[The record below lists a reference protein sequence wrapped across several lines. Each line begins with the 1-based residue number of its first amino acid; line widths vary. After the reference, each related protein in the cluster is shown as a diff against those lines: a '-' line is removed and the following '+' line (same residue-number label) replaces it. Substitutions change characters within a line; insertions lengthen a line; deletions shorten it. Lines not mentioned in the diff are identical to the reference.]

1 MTDRSAR
8 IDSFLDSAG
17 WADATRAAMAGDL
30 SARRYLRLARN
41 AGTAILMDAPPDTDA
56 STPAFVAMTEW
67 LRGFGLS
74 APRIL
79 AAKPE
84 LGLLLLEDLGD
95 LKVSDLVNAGPS
107 ERLEIYDTILDLL
120 LLIRAQSVPALPC
133 PKPAA
138 LVAMTRLADDHYPGL
153 NTAGILPFRSVL
165 ETIFRDLAATAP
177 TVSLRDFHA
186 DNLMW
191 LPEREGV
198 ARLGLLDYQDAFLT
212 HPVYD
217 LVSLL
222 TDARTDID
230 PAFRTRMIGLYAD
243 RSGDDPH
250 KLEAAFAAFSAQRN
264 LRILGIFVRAAKEFG
279 KTGHLAKLPRV
290 YGYFTEALRHP
301 IFEDVAK
308 ETLAAIA
315 PPEVVLAEVSR

>member
-17 WADATRAAMAGDL
+17 WADATRAAMVGDL

-41 AGTAILMDAPPDTDA
+41 GGTAILMNAPPDKDA

-153 NTAGILPFRSVL
+153 NTAGILPFRAVL
-165 ETIFRDLAATAP
+165 ENIFRNLAATAP

-191 LPEREGV
+191 LPDREGV

-222 TDARTDID
+222 TDAR
-230 PAFRTRMIGLYAD
+230 AD
-243 RSGDDPH
+243 VEQALFDVGEFALVGEP
-250 KLEAAFAAFSAQRN
+250 EAE
-264 LRILGIFVRAAKEFG
+264 GV
-279 KTGHLAKLPRV
+279 
-290 YGYFTEALRHP
+290 
-301 IFEDVAK
+301 
-308 ETLAAIA
+308 
-315 PPEVVLAEVSR
+315 VVLARAGDEHDARRELCPDRRLHGIPHAIPAREGATPPGPWPAAESSKSVHFEQIA